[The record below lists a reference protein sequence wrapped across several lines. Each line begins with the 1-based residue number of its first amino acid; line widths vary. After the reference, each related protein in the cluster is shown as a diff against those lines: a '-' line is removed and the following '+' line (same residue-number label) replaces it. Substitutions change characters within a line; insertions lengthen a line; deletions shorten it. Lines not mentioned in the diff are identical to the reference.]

1 MAIPNYKDLLDLIG
15 LSSWQFIAIVVV
27 VVALWPFAV
36 LLWKT
41 GVVKK
46 VSV

>member
-1 MAIPNYKDLLDLIG
+1 MAIPNYKDLLDLVG
-15 LSSWQFIAIVVV
+15 LSSWQFIIIVVI
-27 VVALWPFAV
+27 VVALWPLVVIF
-36 LLWKT
+36 WKT